1 MFFGN
6 PILSDIIPILAHR
19 PEGYQ
24 FSEPSYN
31 GEVSLEALTWASPII
46 VVYEEMK

>member
-6 PILSDIIPILAHR
+6 PILSDIIPIAEHR

-24 FSEPSYN
+24 FDEDFSYN
-31 GEVSLEALTWASPII
+31 GEITLEAIT
-46 VVYEEMK
+46 